1 MPARRTV
8 EGEMTKAEEDSNP
21 GLPADQL
28 SVLPLDHS
36 GSRWRRRLQANV
48 QVVGS
53 FCRHH
58 TRPSERWLD
67 VEPKRAQR
75 VALGLRWPSQEHIL
89 PLRPCGKTLDTISG
103 ILPPKEAF
111 PFEEECR
118 KPRFGVFPVGQPT
131 HPSGSANTHTV
142 GQPAHTQWDNRHIQW
157 VNQHPPPQVGQPTHP
172 VGQQHAPSGQP
183 AYPQWVIN
191 THPVGQETHP
201 MSQLTYIRWVS
212 QHTPSGSTRIR
223 TVG

>member
-8 EGEMTKAEEDSNP
+8 EGEMTKTEEDSNP
-21 GLPADQL
+21 GLSADQL

-75 VALGLRWPSQEHIL
+75 VALGLRWPRQEHIL
-89 PLRPCGKTLDTISG
+89 PLRPCGKTLDSISG

-131 HPSGSANTHTV
+131 HP
-142 GQPAHTQWDNRHIQW
+142 QW
-157 VNQHPPPQVGQPTHP
+157 VSQYTPSWSTSTHSVGQPTHP
-172 VGQQHAPSGQP
+172 VGRPAPP
-183 AYPQWVIN
+183 P
-191 THPVGQETHP
+191 PK
-201 MSQLTYIRWVS
+201 WVS
-212 QHTPSGSTRIR
+212 
-223 TVG
+223 